1 MSIEVNNELLGGEKI
16 LTKIINQHYINI
28 VEKSSG
34 TKPSLL
40 EGSTNP
46 LLEEITVGKI
56 IDTYQDHQS
65 VMTTK
70 SSVIQNSKFNLRHG
84 TTQVINQI
92 INFLSSDKVMGPDD
106 IKLKLSANVI
116 MVIWQILYKDVDL
129 SSVTSDPTTS
139 VTTIV
144 QITYLNSWQTW

>member
-46 LLEEITVGKI
+46 LLEETTVGKI

-92 INFLSSDKVMGPDD
+92 INFLSSDKVIGPDD
-106 IKLKLSANVI
+106 IKLKI
-116 MVIWQILYKDVDL
+116 H
-129 SSVTSDPTTS
+129 
-139 VTTIV
+139 
-144 QITYLNSWQTW
+144 